1 MCGIKDL
8 KGIAITAVA
17 MTILAQIFHTVESI
31 LTMGYYLDPA
41 YFQVWSKLMMPV
53 AGPPPASFYIYSIV
67 FALVGWFLFAFAYS
81 KLGAAIKEKT
91 EIRKGLKFGAL
102 IFLVAGLPGMLSL
115 YLLINLPAGLIISWM
130 VSSLVLYLAGGII
143 SAKLIRQ

>member
-1 MCGIKDL
+1 MGGIKDL
-8 KGIAITAVA
+8 KGVAITAVA
-17 MTILAQIFHTVESI
+17 MTILAQIVHTLESI

-41 YFQVWSKLMMPV
+41 YFSVWSKVMMPA

-67 FALVGWFLFAFAYS
+67 FALVGWFLFASVYS

-102 IFLVAGLPGMLSL
+102 AFLLAGLPCTLTL
-115 YLLINLPAGLIISWM
+115 YLLINLPVGLIISWM
-130 VSSLVLYLAGGII
+130 VSSLVLYLAGGIVA
-143 SAKLIRQ
+143 AKLIRQ